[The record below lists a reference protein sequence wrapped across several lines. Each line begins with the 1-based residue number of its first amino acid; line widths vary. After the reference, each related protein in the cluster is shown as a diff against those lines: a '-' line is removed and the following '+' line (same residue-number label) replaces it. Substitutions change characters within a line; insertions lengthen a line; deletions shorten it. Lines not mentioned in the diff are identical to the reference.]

1 MSKTLTLTLTLI
13 LLGCGTEE
21 TFTHPP
27 HDFTLIEPSDHSDAV
42 DYLVAFKNHTHQD
55 TLQNPGAFLSQHRDI
70 QEHRWEKYVDR
81 GLATYSEFLAL
92 YHPTPPLQ
100 RNLKKRPWENL
111 PRSLSFLQSQ
121 NPTPGVEINMM
132 SFASPDRAQKV
143 LHDLMNQGKIWYAEL
158 DGSSKLSQQQ
168 EPPPETTAVTCK
180 TSLKKCAE
188 DYKEAPHHIKA
199 TKVDL
204 ALDAFA
210 KLPQGT
216 QNKILSHPPVIAI
229 MDSGVDISHPALKD
243 RVVDLS
249 PFKTKACGGAKHGCN
264 VTRSEKKEFITK
276 GVLGHKD
283 FRPEGV
289 KQDNDPCKQGTKCN
303 HGMQVA
309 GLAVGYKPD
318 RGIYG
323 TCPFCRYLP
332 IRITQPGDSIRD
344 SAIIRG
350 LQYISLFYVK
360 QELLVRVI
368 VMSLGKFARSRS
380 VEILIRSLK
389 ETGRGALTVAAAGN
403 ESVTHRSYPAA
414 FSDVLSV
421 ANVDTNEEEIK
432 PANTSNLGYS
442 VDIAAPGEFL
452 QVITTS
458 GRHDG
463 VSSGTSFAAPIVA
476 GVAGLML
483 ARFPQARAEELHHT
497 LTETADRS
505 MYNKN
510 KKMRSYKVR
519 TQDGTIALLLGKGM
533 VDAERAVREIK
544 NPDRTRF
551 VRRVGGCGVIEVR
564 EDQSQKDSPTSTW
577 IFWLFLLPALLLKA
591 PSTGRRA
598 QKTPSLTGIFE
609 A

>member
-249 PFKTKACGGAKHGCN
+249 PFKTKACGGAKNGCN
-264 VTRSEKKEFITK
+264 VTRSEKKEFTTK
-276 GVLGHKD
+276 GVIGHKD

-289 KQDNDPCKQGTKCN
+289 KGDGQQCGTDKKKSSCN
-303 HGMQVA
+303 HGMEVA
-309 GLAVGYKPD
+309 GLAVGYGPS
-318 RGIYG
+318 RGMYG

-332 IRITQPGDSIRD
+332 IRITQSDDKIRD

-421 ANVDTNEEEIK
+421 AAVNTKEEEVK
-432 PANTSNLGYS
+432 PADFSNLGYS
-442 VDIAAPGEFL
+442 VDIAAPGQSL
-452 QVITTS
+452 TTS
-458 GRHDG
+458 LTGPGGKYYNDAK
-463 VSSGTSFAAPIVA
+463 GTSHAAPIVA

-551 VRRVGGCGVIEVR
+551 VRRVGGCGVIEVK

-577 IFWLFLLPALLLKA
+577 IFWLFLLPALLLRA
-591 PSTGRRA
+591 PSTRRPT
-598 QKTPSLTGIFE
+598 QRTPT
-609 A
+609 